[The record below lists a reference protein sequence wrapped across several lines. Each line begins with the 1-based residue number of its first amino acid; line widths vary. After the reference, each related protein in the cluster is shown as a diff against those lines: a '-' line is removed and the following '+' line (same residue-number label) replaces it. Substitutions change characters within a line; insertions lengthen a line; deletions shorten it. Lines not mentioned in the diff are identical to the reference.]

1 MITTRKTFYEIT
13 QEYKISSMEEVQ
25 RNYTWGSL
33 EVFNFEE
40 MIKSNSQSNSD
51 CLKDIGPIYATK
63 LNNND
68 SYHLQNFDSISRL
81 TNCSLNVIAVKNI
94 IDSSS
99 DSNNIFQKINTFQLN
114 RCYQKLI
121 EKGTFV
127 LLEDDD
133 IIFRKIINNEVL
145 TEQEQKTT
153 VYKAYIT
160 CKNYSSS

>member
-99 DSNNIFQKINTFQLN
+99 DSNNIFQN
-114 RCYQKLI
+114 QK
-121 EKGTFV
+121 
-127 LLEDDD
+127 
-133 IIFRKIINNEVL
+133 
-145 TEQEQKTT
+145 
-153 VYKAYIT
+153 
-160 CKNYSSS
+160 S